1 MFQSNE
7 SVLIIFATRSHAD
20 RRMRECWK
28 ETNEKQEKC
37 IQERKIKKKK
47 EKKRLYYCV
56 NELHS
61 CLVYIAWEMEFYGQK
76 STVGFGVCYCVCLFR
91 LLKTDC
97 LI

>member
-47 EKKRLYYCV
+47 EKKKV
-56 NELHS
+56 
-61 CLVYIAWEMEFYGQK
+61 V
-76 STVGFGVCYCVCLFR
+76 
-91 LLKTDC
+91 LLC
-97 LI
+97 Q